1 MQQEQEGMQEFYPG
15 TSRRRKTYSKPADV
29 VTDDP
34 TEILDLGKA
43 KLVLVNGQPQE
54 LYPLGAVARAL
65 NRQPVTVRKWESE
78 GVIPRSPFILPS
90 HDPRGQR
97 RLYSKDQIMALRR
110 VAEEEG
116 LLSPNANGKWK
127 SIEETDFR
135 SKALRVFTER
145 Q

>member
-1 MQQEQEGMQEFYPG
+1 MDEYYPG
-15 TSRRRKTYSKPADV
+15 SKRTKKAYDGKPADV

-34 TEILDLGKA
+34 TEVLDLGKP
-43 KLVLVNGQPQE
+43 KMVLVNGQPQE

-90 HDPRGQR
+90 RDPRGQR
-97 RLYSKDQIMALRR
+97 RLYSRDHIMGLRR

-116 LLSPNANGKWK
+116 LLNHNGNGKWK
-127 SIEETDFR
+127 SIEETNFKDKALQVFR
-135 SKALRVFTER
+135 S
-145 Q
+145 